1 MSRVGWVPTHQPH
14 WPTGTNGG
22 LAPTLL
28 LAGQVVFMSERA
40 AMGMT
45 EIIYVKLLEEGTDVW
60 RPTMGEKVEGL
71 CFVLRP
77 TSNYDPRDETW
88 EFLPGETVA

>member
-1 MSRVGWVPTHQPH
+1 
-14 WPTGTNGG
+14 
-22 LAPTLL
+22 
-28 LAGQVVFMSERA
+28 
-40 AMGMT
+40 MGMT

-71 CFVLRP
+71 RFVLRP

-88 EFLPGETVA
+88 EFLPGETVACEIRVINGSKELAAVRRTSR